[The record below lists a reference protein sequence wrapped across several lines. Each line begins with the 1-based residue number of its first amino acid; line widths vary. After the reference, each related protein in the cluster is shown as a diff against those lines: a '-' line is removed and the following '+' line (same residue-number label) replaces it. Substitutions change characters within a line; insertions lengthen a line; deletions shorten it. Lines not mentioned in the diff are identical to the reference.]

1 LSSAMTYLDF
11 FPRHSFGEVRVLL
24 YDRHE
29 TSETGFTF
37 RLIENFPIGE
47 LTEPVFVLSELPGF
61 LEFGSG
67 FWDDLKIFTPCF
79 KSGMLVKGEVL
90 REKNSLILKP
100 SEFLFGEII
109 LSEKWR
115 EPGIRHVDFIEKA
128 VPIPEEHIGFNDYVR
143 RWCERE
149 LKDQGYIENRMEP
162 EEYYKAFMRIGKPIR
177 YHFFL
182 SEETKGEPEC
192 YYKQGKFVLPCGCPV
207 FEDLL
212 SDRLEHCEGNE
223 YWGPV
228 WQDPEYPLENSVWM
242 WIQKKDTRL
251 ISVLSFVNRSGN
263 FSVMLVPFYFKLL
276 I

>member
-1 LSSAMTYLDF
+1 MTYLDF

-24 YDRHE
+24 YDNFE
-29 TSETGFTF
+29 TSENSFSV
-37 RLIENFPIGE
+37 RLIDKFPIGE
-47 LTEPVFVLSELPGF
+47 LTEPVFLLSTSKFELRNVADFWEHLDVMVPSVKCSF
-61 LEFGSG
+61 LV
-67 FWDDLKIFTPCF
+67 T
-79 KSGMLVKGEVL
+79 GEVQK
-90 REKNSLILKP
+90 ENDSLILRP
-100 SEFLFGEII
+100 SKFLFGAEI

-115 EPGIRHVDFIEKA
+115 EAGIRHVDFIERA

-149 LKDQGYIENRMEP
+149 LKDQGYNENRMEP
-162 EEYYKAFMRIGKPIR
+162 DEYYQAFMRVGKPIR

-182 SEETKGEPEC
+182 SEETEGEPEC

-251 ISVLSFVNRSGN
+251 MSVLSFVNRSGN
-263 FSVMLVPFYFKLL
+263 LSVMLVPFYFKLL

>member
-1 LSSAMTYLDF
+1 MTYLDF

-24 YDRHE
+24 YDDFE
-29 TSETGFTF
+29 ISLTGVSY
-37 RLIENFPIGE
+37 RLIDEFPIGE
-47 LTEPVFVLSELPGF
+47 LTEPVFAIFQFPLEQPISEYWENLDVMRPSFLSGL
-61 LEFGSG
+61 
-67 FWDDLKIFTPCF
+67 
-79 KSGMLVKGEVL
+79 LVTGEVL
-90 REKNSLILKP
+90 REKDSL
-100 SEFLFGEII
+100 FLRTSGFLSGVDI
-109 LSEKWR
+109 LSGKWR
-115 EPGIRHVDFIEKA
+115 DPGIRHVDFIEKA
-128 VPIPEEHIGFNDYVR
+128 VPIPEEHDGFHDYVR

-192 YYKQGKFVLPCGCPV
+192 YYKQGKFILPFGCPV

-212 SDRLEHCEGNE
+212 SDRLEHCESNE

-228 WQDPEYPLENSVWM
+228 WQDPEYPHENSVWM

-251 ISVLSFVNRSGN
+251 MSVLSLVNRSGN